1 MTTQINGGTARV
13 VEPSTFDINSAHA
26 EMFNVERSMVMRL
39 DDIEN
44 EFIGLMSYKAA
55 PSCTEFIARQI
66 GLGLRLVHKTMSGFR
81 KKTST
86 SEPVEI

>member
-1 MTTQINGGTARV
+1 MTTQTNGGTARV
-13 VEPSTFDINSAHA
+13 VEPSTLDINSAHA

-55 PSCTEFIARQI
+55 PSCTELVARRI
-66 GLGLRLVHKTMSGFR
+66 GLGLRLVHEAMSGFH

-86 SEPVEI
+86 SASV